1 MEGISI
7 IAAFVAGLLS
17 IFSPCVLPMLPVYLA
32 SLSGPELFMGKRS
45 LKLSAF
51 SHSLSF
57 VIGFTLVFIA
67 LGTLAGLSGTIINA
81 HAPLVRW
88 ISGGLM
94 LFFGVFMLLSPWITW
109 LNYEKRLNP
118 TLSTSEGFLRSALLG
133 MVFALAWTPCV
144 GPILG
149 GILSLALSS
158 ASVWKGTALLSIY
171 SLGAAVPFLLLG
183 LIFNSLQPWI
193 KRIERYSKY
202 IYLVSGILLIGVG
215 TLILLDKLSWFRF

>member
-1 MEGISI
+1 LEGISI
-7 IAAFVAGLLS
+7 IAAFAAGLLS

-32 SLSGPELFMGKRS
+32 SLSGPELFMEKRT

-51 SHSLSF
+51 FHSLSF
-57 VIGFTLVFIA
+57 VIGFSLVFIA
-67 LGTLAGLSGTIINA
+67 LGTLAGLTGTFINS
-81 HAPLVRW
+81 HASVVRW

-94 LFFGVFMLLSPWITW
+94 LFFGIFMLLSPWITW

-118 TLSTSEGFLRSALLG
+118 SLSTTGGFLRSALLG
-133 MVFALAWTPCV
+133 MLFALAWTPCA

-149 GILSLALSS
+149 GIFSLALSS
-158 ASVWKGTALLSIY
+158 SSVWQGTALLAIY

-193 KRIERYSKY
+193 KRIVRYSKY

-215 TLILLDKLSWFRF
+215 TLILLDKLTWFRF